1 MVTLQLRLIDKGT
14 LNQLDIKAGIKLIIR
29 FVKPKLQLCNKQKQK
44 SNANGNTRTVRF
56 KVFLRI

>member
-14 LNQLDIKAGIKLIIR
+14 LNQLDIKAGIKLIIN
-29 FVKPKLQLCNKQKQK
+29 FSYVTNKNK
-44 SNANGNTRTVRF
+44 NTRTVRF